1 MAEPLDRPFVFGVGL
16 NVFGVD
22 LDAKL
27 ILSCGNYN
35 LALRDILAE
44 KRGVLNG

>member
-1 MAEPLDRPFVFGVGL
+1 MAESQDRPF
-16 NVFGVD
+16 VFGVD